1 METSAS
7 IVTRLLKHKP
17 IESCESGDL
26 RCTFAAILPP
36 GVMSY
41 EALDPAKIIQTIEI
55 LQNRIDQRF
64 PGSGLSKVC
73 AEILKIGEHAQARS
87 EWIARP
93 LYSLRVATVL
103 LILLIVGGLASVVF
117 MLHPDQGRFEWDDLV
132 QTLEAGIN
140 DVLLI
145 GAAIFFLT
153 TMERRIKRHRALAAI
168 HELRSVA
175 HIIDMHQLTKD
186 PERLMLPASPNSN
199 STLAGMTMYELR
211 RYLEYCGEMLSLV
224 GKIATLYVQKFD
236 DDVSLAAASEVEE
249 LTTGLSQKIWQKI
262 MILHSFDRQELEAR
276 VAAEETQQPLIVS
289 DK

>member
-1 METSAS
+1 
-7 IVTRLLKHKP
+7 
-17 IESCESGDL
+17 
-26 RCTFAAILPP
+26 
-36 GVMSY
+36 
-41 EALDPAKIIQTIEI
+41 
-55 LQNRIDQRF
+55 
-64 PGSGLSKVC
+64 
-73 AEILKIGEHAQARS
+73 
-87 EWIARP
+87 
-93 LYSLRVATVL
+93 
-103 LILLIVGGLASVVF
+103 
-117 MLHPDQGRFEWDDLV
+117 LHPDQGRFEWDDLV